1 MMSVKI
7 NHNDISSLQI
17 LRISQGEKTKDVMS
31 LWDKIKDWFQSN
43 KREKAL
49 KTVENIVY
57 QDLFDD
63 KNHFKMLY
71 HVLMLKTMASD
82 AYKERIK
89 IDINDNDKNITI
101 SIDNYNISITDID
114 NEQLN
119 KMSTIINA
127 FNRHSSIFSNE
138 IALKCLYEKLDKN
151 ELNDQIFAELYI
163 ELDNK
168 IRSGEIDLK
177 LNKSNFNQ
185 VNFSAIRQLVSKAI
199 ENDNTNLDTENDNAN
214 LENDNINLENDNIN
228 LENDNINLEN
238 DNVNLENDNINLEN
252 DNVNLENDNIN
263 LENDNVNLENDNVN
277 LENDNV
283 NLENDNVNLEN
294 DNVNLENDNIN
305 LENDNIN
312 LENDNANL
320 NIKKALIKDINRNT
334 YIINGE
340 EIKSKDQD
348 EAMKEFET
356 LTKDISEEN
365 KKAIYYL
372 LNQEGI
378 TLIKSYNDSF
388 DYYTLTTSFSMS
400 NVVKQE
406 QIYSIKTLSDDL
418 IELKIKFFKKS
429 SDKINLAIP
438 LAQPFES
445 KLYNFI
451 YDMVAINNNIEI
463 TYDKILNE
471 KMKEII
477 KQLNNKKPRLGELFS
492 HLLSRNKIIKE
503 DSVDITLKLNK
514 GQLVS
519 LGGECSYNFY

>member
-1 MMSVKI
+1 MMNVKI

-49 KTVENIVY
+49 KIVENIVVEEK
-57 QDLFDD
+57 FDD
-63 KNHFKMLY
+63 KNNFKMLY

-89 IDINDNDKNITI
+89 INTNDNDKNITI

-127 FNRHSSIFSNE
+127 FNRHSLIFSNE

-214 LENDNINLENDNIN
+214 LENDN
-228 LENDNINLEN
+228 
-238 DNVNLENDNINLEN
+238 
-252 DNVNLENDNIN
+252 
-263 LENDNVNLENDNVN
+263 
-277 LENDNV
+277 
-283 NLENDNVNLEN
+283 
-294 DNVNLENDNIN
+294 
-305 LENDNIN
+305 
-312 LENDNANL
+312 ANL

-334 YIINGE
+334 YIFNGK

-348 EAMKEFET
+348 EAMEEFET
-356 LTKDISEEN
+356 LTKDISEKN

-429 SDKINLAIP
+429 SDKINLDIP

-471 KMKEII
+471 KMNEII

>member
-214 LENDNINLENDNIN
+214 LENDNINLENDNI
-228 LENDNINLEN
+228 
-238 DNVNLENDNINLEN
+238 
-252 DNVNLENDNIN
+252 
-263 LENDNVNLENDNVN
+263 
-277 LENDNV
+277 
-283 NLENDNVNLEN
+283 NLEN

>member
-49 KTVENIVY
+49 KIVENIVY

-89 IDINDNDKNITI
+89 IDINDKNITI

-199 ENDNTNLDTENDNAN
+199 ENDNTNLENDNT
-214 LENDNINLENDNIN
+214 
-228 LENDNINLEN
+228 
-238 DNVNLENDNINLEN
+238 
-252 DNVNLENDNIN
+252 
-263 LENDNVNLENDNVN
+263 
-277 LENDNV
+277 
-283 NLENDNVNLEN
+283 
-294 DNVNLENDNIN
+294 
-305 LENDNIN
+305 
-312 LENDNANL
+312 NL

-334 YIINGE
+334 YIFNGK

-356 LTKDISEEN
+356 LTKDISEKN

-400 NVVKQE
+400 NV
-406 QIYSIKTLSDDL
+406 
-418 IELKIKFFKKS
+418 
-429 SDKINLAIP
+429 
-438 LAQPFES
+438 
-445 KLYNFI
+445 
-451 YDMVAINNNIEI
+451 
-463 TYDKILNE
+463 
-471 KMKEII
+471 
-477 KQLNNKKPRLGELFS
+477 
-492 HLLSRNKIIKE
+492 
-503 DSVDITLKLNK
+503 
-514 GQLVS
+514 
-519 LGGECSYNFY
+519 

>member
-49 KTVENIVY
+49 KIVENIVY

-228 LENDNINLEN
+228 LENDNTNLEN
-238 DNVNLENDNINLEN
+238 DNTNLENDNT
-252 DNVNLENDNIN
+252 
-263 LENDNVNLENDNVN
+263 
-277 LENDNV
+277 
-283 NLENDNVNLEN
+283 
-294 DNVNLENDNIN
+294 
-305 LENDNIN
+305 
-312 LENDNANL
+312 NL

-334 YIINGE
+334 YIFNGK

-348 EAMKEFET
+348 KAMKEFET

-429 SDKINLAIP
+429 SDKINLDIP

-477 KQLNNKKPRLGELFS
+477 KQLDNKKPRLGELFS

>member
-1 MMSVKI
+1 MMNVKI
-7 NHNDISSLQI
+7 NHNDISNSQI

-49 KTVENIVY
+49 KIVENIVY

-89 IDINDNDKNITI
+89 ININDKNITI

-119 KMSTIINA
+119 KMSTIINI
-127 FNRHSSIFSNE
+127 FNRHPSIFSNE

-151 ELNDQIFAELYI
+151 ELNDQLFAELYI

-185 VNFSAIRQLVSKAI
+185 VDFSAISQLVSKAI
-199 ENDNTNLDTENDNAN
+199 EMDNTNLK
-214 LENDNINLENDNIN
+214 
-228 LENDNINLEN
+228 
-238 DNVNLENDNINLEN
+238 NV
-252 DNVNLENDNIN
+252 
-263 LENDNVNLENDNVN
+263 
-277 LENDNV
+277 
-283 NLENDNVNLEN
+283 
-294 DNVNLENDNIN
+294 
-305 LENDNIN
+305 
-312 LENDNANL
+312 
-320 NIKKALIKDINRNT
+320 LIKDINRNT
-334 YIINGE
+334 YIFNGK
-340 EIKSKDQD
+340 EIKSKDQN
-348 EAMKEFET
+348 EAMEEFET

-378 TLIKSYNDSF
+378 TLIKSYNDAY
-388 DYYTLTTSFSMS
+388 DYYTLTTSFSS
-400 NVVKQE
+400 NDVVKQE

-418 IELKIKFFKKS
+418 IEVKINFFKKS
-429 SDKINLAIP
+429 GDKINQNIP

-463 TYDKILNE
+463 TDDKSLNE
-471 KMKEII
+471 KMKEIK
-477 KQLNNKKPRLGELFS
+477 KQLNNKESRLGELFFN
-492 HLLSRNKIIKE
+492 LLDRYKIIKE

-519 LGGECSYNFY
+519 LGGECSYKFY

>member
-7 NHNDISSLQI
+7 NHNDISNSQI

-89 IDINDNDKNITI
+89 IDINHNDKNITI

-114 NEQLN
+114 NEKLN

-214 LENDNINLENDNIN
+214 LENDNINLESDNT
-228 LENDNINLEN
+228 
-238 DNVNLENDNINLEN
+238 
-252 DNVNLENDNIN
+252 
-263 LENDNVNLENDNVN
+263 
-277 LENDNV
+277 
-283 NLENDNVNLEN
+283 
-294 DNVNLENDNIN
+294 
-305 LENDNIN
+305 
-312 LENDNANL
+312 NL

-334 YIINGE
+334 YIFNGK
-340 EIKSKDQD
+340 EIKSKNQD
-348 EAMKEFET
+348 EAMEEFET

-429 SDKINLAIP
+429 SDKINLDIP

>member
-1 MMSVKI
+1 MSVKI
-7 NHNDISSLQI
+7 NHNDISNSQI

-199 ENDNTNLDTENDNAN
+199 ENDNA
-214 LENDNINLENDNIN
+214 
-228 LENDNINLEN
+228 
-238 DNVNLENDNINLEN
+238 
-252 DNVNLENDNIN
+252 
-263 LENDNVNLENDNVN
+263 
-277 LENDNV
+277 
-283 NLENDNVNLEN
+283 
-294 DNVNLENDNIN
+294 NLENDNIN

-320 NIKKALIKDINRNT
+320 ENDNINLENDNINLNIKKALIKDINRNT
-334 YIINGE
+334 YIFNGK

-348 EAMKEFET
+348 EAMEEFET

-429 SDKINLAIP
+429 SDKINLDIP

>member
-1 MMSVKI
+1 MMNVKI
-7 NHNDISSLQI
+7 NHNDISNSQI

-49 KTVENIVY
+49 KIVENIVY

-89 IDINDNDKNITI
+89 ININDKNITI

-119 KMSTIINA
+119 KMSTIINI
-127 FNRHSSIFSNE
+127 FNRHPSIFSNE

-151 ELNDQIFAELYI
+151 ELNDQLFAELYI

-199 ENDNTNLDTENDNAN
+199 EMDNTNLK
-214 LENDNINLENDNIN
+214 
-228 LENDNINLEN
+228 
-238 DNVNLENDNINLEN
+238 NV
-252 DNVNLENDNIN
+252 
-263 LENDNVNLENDNVN
+263 
-277 LENDNV
+277 
-283 NLENDNVNLEN
+283 
-294 DNVNLENDNIN
+294 
-305 LENDNIN
+305 
-312 LENDNANL
+312 
-320 NIKKALIKDINRNT
+320 LIKDINRNT
-334 YIINGE
+334 YIFNGKK
-340 EIKSKDQD
+340 IKSKDQN
-348 EAMKEFET
+348 EAMEEFET

-378 TLIKSYNDSF
+378 TLIKSYNDAF
-388 DYYTLTTSFSMS
+388 DYYTLTTSFSS
-400 NVVKQE
+400 NDVVKQE

-418 IELKIKFFKKS
+418 IEVKINFFKKS
-429 SDKINLAIP
+429 GDKINQNIP

-451 YDMVAINNNIEI
+451 YDMVAINNNIER
-463 TYDKILNE
+463 TDDKSLNE
-471 KMKEII
+471 KMNEIK
-477 KQLNNKKPRLGELFS
+477 KQLNNKESRLGELFFN
-492 HLLSRNKIIKE
+492 LLDRYKIIKE

-519 LGGECSYNFY
+519 LGGECSYKFY

>member
-7 NHNDISSLQI
+7 NHNDISNSQI

-138 IALKCLYEKLDKN
+138 IALKYLYEKLDKN

-199 ENDNTNLDTENDNAN
+199 ENDNTNLDTENDN
-214 LENDNINLENDNIN
+214 
-228 LENDNINLEN
+228 
-238 DNVNLENDNINLEN
+238 
-252 DNVNLENDNIN
+252 
-263 LENDNVNLENDNVN
+263 
-277 LENDNV
+277 
-283 NLENDNVNLEN
+283 
-294 DNVNLENDNIN
+294 
-305 LENDNIN
+305 IN

-334 YIINGE
+334 YIFNGK

-348 EAMKEFET
+348 EAMEEFET

-429 SDKINLAIP
+429 SDKINLDIP

-463 TYDKILNE
+463 TDDKILNE
-471 KMKEII
+471 KMNEII

-503 DSVDITLKLNK
+503 DSVDITLKINK

>member
-7 NHNDISSLQI
+7 NHNDISNSQI

-49 KTVENIVY
+49 KTVENIVC

-89 IDINDNDKNITI
+89 INTNDNDKNITI

-127 FNRHSSIFSNE
+127 FNRHSLIFSNE

-214 LENDNINLENDNIN
+214 LENDNINLENDNAN
-228 LENDNINLEN
+228 LENDNANLEN
-238 DNVNLENDNINLEN
+238 DNA
-252 DNVNLENDNIN
+252 
-263 LENDNVNLENDNVN
+263 
-277 LENDNV
+277 
-283 NLENDNVNLEN
+283 
-294 DNVNLENDNIN
+294 
-305 LENDNIN
+305 N

-348 EAMKEFET
+348 EAMEEFET

-388 DYYTLTTSFSMS
+388 DYYTLTTSFSS
-400 NVVKQE
+400 NDVVKQE

-429 SDKINLAIP
+429 SDKINLDIP

-471 KMKEII
+471 KMNEII

>member
-7 NHNDISSLQI
+7 NHNDISNSQI

-199 ENDNTNLDTENDNAN
+199 ENDNA
-214 LENDNINLENDNIN
+214 
-228 LENDNINLEN
+228 
-238 DNVNLENDNINLEN
+238 
-252 DNVNLENDNIN
+252 
-263 LENDNVNLENDNVN
+263 
-277 LENDNV
+277 
-283 NLENDNVNLEN
+283 
-294 DNVNLENDNIN
+294 NLENDNIN

-320 NIKKALIKDINRNT
+320 ENDNINLENDNINLNIKKALIKDINRNT
-334 YIINGE
+334 YIFNGK

-348 EAMKEFET
+348 EAMEEFET

-429 SDKINLAIP
+429 SDKINLDIP

>member
-7 NHNDISSLQI
+7 NHNDISNSQI

-49 KTVENIVY
+49 KTVENIVC

-89 IDINDNDKNITI
+89 INTNDNDKNITI

-127 FNRHSSIFSNE
+127 FNRHSLIFSNE

-214 LENDNINLENDNIN
+214 LENDNINLENDNAN
-228 LENDNINLEN
+228 LENDNANLEN
-238 DNVNLENDNINLEN
+238 DNANLENDNANLEN
-252 DNVNLENDNIN
+252 DNANLENDNS
-263 LENDNVNLENDNVN
+263 
-277 LENDNV
+277 
-283 NLENDNVNLEN
+283 
-294 DNVNLENDNIN
+294 
-305 LENDNIN
+305 N

-388 DYYTLTTSFSMS
+388 DYYTLTTSFSS
-400 NVVKQE
+400 NDVVKQE

-429 SDKINLAIP
+429 SDKINLDIP

-471 KMKEII
+471 KMNEII

>member
-1 MMSVKI
+1 MSVKI

-49 KTVENIVY
+49 KIVENIVVEEK
-57 QDLFDD
+57 FDD
-63 KNHFKMLY
+63 KNNFKMLY

-89 IDINDNDKNITI
+89 INTNDNDKNITI

-127 FNRHSSIFSNE
+127 FNRHSLIFSNE

-214 LENDNINLENDNIN
+214 LENDNANLENDNIN
-228 LENDNINLEN
+228 LENDNANLEN
-238 DNVNLENDNINLEN
+238 DNA
-252 DNVNLENDNIN
+252 
-263 LENDNVNLENDNVN
+263 
-277 LENDNV
+277 
-283 NLENDNVNLEN
+283 
-294 DNVNLENDNIN
+294 
-305 LENDNIN
+305 N

-334 YIINGE
+334 YIFNGK

-348 EAMKEFET
+348 EAMEEFET
-356 LTKDISEEN
+356 LTKDISEKN

-429 SDKINLAIP
+429 SDKINLNIP

-471 KMKEII
+471 KMNEII

>member
-7 NHNDISSLQI
+7 NHNDISNSQI

-31 LWDKIKDWFQSN
+31 LWDKIKDWFQSS

-89 IDINDNDKNITI
+89 IDINDNDNDNDKNITI

-138 IALKCLYEKLDKN
+138 IALKYLYEKLDKN

-199 ENDNTNLDTENDNAN
+199 ENDNTNLDTENDN
-214 LENDNINLENDNIN
+214 
-228 LENDNINLEN
+228 
-238 DNVNLENDNINLEN
+238 
-252 DNVNLENDNIN
+252 
-263 LENDNVNLENDNVN
+263 
-277 LENDNV
+277 
-283 NLENDNVNLEN
+283 
-294 DNVNLENDNIN
+294 IN

-334 YIINGE
+334 YIFNGK

-348 EAMKEFET
+348 EAMEEFET

-429 SDKINLAIP
+429 SDKINLDIP

-463 TYDKILNE
+463 TDDKILNE
-471 KMKEII
+471 KMNEII

>member
-199 ENDNTNLDTENDNAN
+199 ENDNTNLDTENDNTN
-214 LENDNINLENDNIN
+214 LENDNTNLENDNTN
-228 LENDNINLEN
+228 LENDNTNLEN
-238 DNVNLENDNINLEN
+238 DNTNLENDNTNLEN
-252 DNVNLENDNIN
+252 DNTNLENDNT
-263 LENDNVNLENDNVN
+263 
-277 LENDNV
+277 
-283 NLENDNVNLEN
+283 
-294 DNVNLENDNIN
+294 
-305 LENDNIN
+305 
-312 LENDNANL
+312 NL

-334 YIINGE
+334 YIFNGK

-356 LTKDISEEN
+356 LTKDISEKN

-429 SDKINLAIP
+429 SDKINLDIP

-477 KQLNNKKPRLGELFS
+477 KQLDNKKPRLGELFS

>member
-1 MMSVKI
+1 MSVKI
-7 NHNDISSLQI
+7 NHNDISNSQI

-89 IDINDNDKNITI
+89 INTNDKNITI

-119 KMSTIINA
+119 KMSTIINI
-127 FNRHSSIFSNE
+127 FNRHPSIFSNE

-151 ELNDQIFAELYI
+151 ELNDQLFAELYI

-185 VNFSAIRQLVSKAI
+185 VDFSAISQLVSKAI
-199 ENDNTNLDTENDNAN
+199 EMDNTNLK
-214 LENDNINLENDNIN
+214 
-228 LENDNINLEN
+228 
-238 DNVNLENDNINLEN
+238 NV
-252 DNVNLENDNIN
+252 
-263 LENDNVNLENDNVN
+263 
-277 LENDNV
+277 
-283 NLENDNVNLEN
+283 
-294 DNVNLENDNIN
+294 
-305 LENDNIN
+305 
-312 LENDNANL
+312 
-320 NIKKALIKDINRNT
+320 LIKDINRNT
-334 YIINGE
+334 YIFNGK
-340 EIKSKDQD
+340 EIKSKDQN
-348 EAMKEFET
+348 EAMEEFET

-378 TLIKSYNDSF
+378 TLIKSYNDAY
-388 DYYTLTTSFSMS
+388 DYYTLTTSFSS
-400 NVVKQE
+400 NDVFKQE

-418 IELKIKFFKKS
+418 IEVKINFFKKS
-429 SDKINLAIP
+429 GDKINQNIP

-451 YDMVAINNNIEI
+451 YDMVAINNNIER
-463 TYDKILNE
+463 TDDKSLNE
-471 KMKEII
+471 KMNEIK
-477 KQLNNKKPRLGELFS
+477 KQLNNKESRLGELFFN
-492 HLLSRNKIIKE
+492 LLDRYKIIKE

-519 LGGECSYNFY
+519 LGGECSYKFY

>member
-49 KTVENIVY
+49 KIVENIVY

-238 DNVNLENDNINLEN
+238 DN
-252 DNVNLENDNIN
+252 
-263 LENDNVNLENDNVN
+263 
-277 LENDNV
+277 
-283 NLENDNVNLEN
+283 
-294 DNVNLENDNIN
+294 IN

-312 LENDNANL
+312 LENDNTNLENDNTNL

-334 YIINGE
+334 YIFNGK

-356 LTKDISEEN
+356 LTKDISEKN

-388 DYYTLTTSFSMS
+388 DYYTLTTSFSS
-400 NVVKQE
+400 NDVVKQE

-429 SDKINLAIP
+429 SDKINLDIP

-471 KMKEII
+471 KMNEII